1 MLVRK
6 ILVRITQHAKLGLLS
21 VGDYQCL
28 CVDGSGFKGHNCD
41 EGKESYTFISIAN
54 HMISSEIWD
63 KSARVYF
70 ERPIKLHEPVRS

>member
-1 MLVRK
+1 MYYIVFRK
-6 ILVRITQHAKLGLLS
+6 LTA
-21 VGDYQCL
+21 QCL
-28 CVDGSGFKGHNCD
+28 CVDGSGFKGHNCN

-70 ERPIKLHEPVRS
+70 